1 MVESDVDRGR
11 RTEEA
16 CHLVRV
22 PAVTVLNGAPLK
34 RIEVDKGRVRM
45 GEWPFTI
52 PAISDLVEKGF
63 EPAPGLTIL
72 IGENG
77 SGKST
82 LVEAIAAAWA
92 RHVRAD
98 RRNVSLSATAE
109 PSAEDSGLN
118 RALRLLGTRGGGKG
132 GFFLRAERMHDLF
145 TSVGSGTHWAERF
158 GGVDL
163 HARSHGQ
170 AFIQVLK
177 TRVVDRGL
185 YLFDEP
191 EAALSFTSCLALIA
205 LLSQL
210 PGEGSQAIVATHSPL
225 IAATPG
231 ATLIELGEWGMRKAP
246 FEKLEL
252 VKSWRDFLDSP
263 ERYVKYLGPDS

>member
-1 MVESDVDRGR
+1 M
-11 RTEEA
+11 
-16 CHLVRV
+16 
-22 PAVTVLNGAPLK
+22 PAVTVLNGAPLR
-34 RIEVDKGRVRM
+34 RIEVDKGRVHENR
-45 GEWPFTI
+45 WPYTI
-52 PAISDLVEKGF
+52 PAVRDLVDKGF
-63 EPAPGLTIL
+63 EPSPGLTIL

-92 RHVRAD
+92 RHVRAEK
-98 RRNVSLSATAE
+98 RNVSLKASAE
-109 PSAEDSGLN
+109 PSAEDSDLG
-118 RALRLLGTRGGGKG
+118 RALRLLGTKGGGKG

-145 TSVGSGTHWAERF
+145 TAVGSEGHWADRF

-191 EAALSFTSCLALIA
+191 EAALSFTSCLGLIS
-205 LLSQL
+205 LLAQL
-210 PGEGSQAIVATHSPL
+210 PAEGSQAIVATHSPL

-231 ATLIELGEWGMRKAP
+231 ATLIEMGEWGMRKAP

-252 VKSWRDFLDSP
+252 VRSWREFLDSP
-263 ERYVKYLGPDS
+263 ESYTKYLVADS

>member
-1 MVESDVDRGR
+1 MD
-11 RTEEA
+11 A
-16 CHLVRV
+16 
-22 PAVTVLNGAPLK
+22 
-34 RIEVDKGRVRM
+34 
-45 GEWPFTI
+45 WPYTI
-52 PAISDLVEKGF
+52 PAIRDVVEKGF
-63 EPAPGLTIL
+63 EPASGLTVL

-98 RRNVSLSATAE
+98 RRNVSLSATAR
-109 PSAEDSGLN
+109 PSDEDSDLD

-132 GFFLRAERMHDLF
+132 GFFLRAEKMHELF
-145 TSVGSGTHWAERF
+145 SAVGSEGPWADRF

-191 EAALSFTSCLALIA
+191 EAALSFTSCLGLIA

-231 ATLIELGEWGMRKAP
+231 ATLVELGEWGMREAP

-252 VKSWRDFLDSP
+252 VRSWREFLASP
-263 ERYVKYLGPDS
+263 ERYVKYLVQ

>member
-1 MVESDVDRGR
+1 M
-11 RTEEA
+11 
-16 CHLVRV
+16 RV
-22 PAVTVLNGAPLK
+22 PAVTVLNGAPLR

-45 GEWPFTI
+45 AEWPYTI
-52 PAISDLVEKGF
+52 PAVRDLVEKGF
-63 EPAPGLTIL
+63 EPAPGLTVL

-92 RHVRAD
+92 RHVRAA
-98 RRNVSLSATAE
+98 RRNISLQATAE
-109 PSAEDSGLN
+109 PSPEDSDLN
-118 RALRLLGTRGGGKG
+118 RALRLIGTRGGGKG

-145 TSVGSGTHWAERF
+145 TAVGSGGHWSERF

-177 TRVVDRGL
+177 TRVVERGL

-191 EAALSFTSCLALIA
+191 EAALSFTSCLGLIA
-205 LLSQL
+205 LLAQL

-231 ATLIELGEWGMRKAP
+231 ATLIELGEWGMRQAP

-263 ERYVKYLGPDS
+263 ERYVKYLVQ

>member
-1 MVESDVDRGR
+1 MPS
-11 RTEEA
+11 
-16 CHLVRV
+16 
-22 PAVTVLNGAPLK
+22 VTVLHGAPLR
-34 RIEVDKGRVRM
+34 RIEVDKGRVHMDR
-45 GEWPFTI
+45 WPYTI
-52 PAISDLVEKGF
+52 PAVRDFVDKGF
-63 EPAPGLTIL
+63 EPAPGLTVL

-82 LVEAIAAAWA
+82 IVEAIAAAWA
-92 RHVRAD
+92 RHVRAE
-98 RRNVSLSATAE
+98 RRNVSLKATAE
-109 PSAEDSGLN
+109 PSYEDSDLN
-118 RALRLLGTRGGGKG
+118 RALRLLGTPRGGKG

-145 TSVGSGTHWAERF
+145 TAVGSEGRWADRF

-177 TRVVDRGL
+177 TRVVEPGL

-191 EAALSFTSCLALIA
+191 EAALSFTSCLGLIA
-205 LLSQL
+205 LLARL
-210 PGEGSQAIVATHSPL
+210 PGEGSQAIVATNSPL

-246 FEKLEL
+246 YEKLEL
-252 VKSWRDFLDSP
+252 VKSLRDFLESP

>member
-1 MVESDVDRGR
+1 M
-11 RTEEA
+11 
-16 CHLVRV
+16 
-22 PAVTVLNGAPLK
+22 TVLNGVPLR
-34 RIEVDKGRVRM
+34 RIEVDKGKVRM
-45 GEWPFTI
+45 DRWPYTI
-52 PAISDLVEKGF
+52 PAVRDLVEKGF
-63 EPAPGLTIL
+63 EPAAGLTVL

-92 RHVRAD
+92 RHVRAEK
-98 RRNVSLSATAE
+98 RNVSLKATAE
-109 PSAEDSGLN
+109 PSAEDSDLN
-118 RALRLLGTRGGGKG
+118 LALRLLGTRGGGKG
-132 GFFLRAERMHDLF
+132 GFFLRAEKMHDLF
-145 TSVGSGTHWAERF
+145 SGVQMSERWAARF

-177 TRVVDRGL
+177 TRVVERGL

-191 EAALSFTSCLALIA
+191 EAALSFTSCLGLIA
-205 LLSQL
+205 LLARL

-231 ATLIELGEWGMRKAP
+231 ATLVELGEWGMRKAP

-252 VKSWRDFLDSP
+252 VRSWRDFLAGP
-263 ERYVKYLGPDS
+263 ERYVKYLRPDS

>member
-1 MVESDVDRGR
+1 ME
-11 RTEEA
+11 
-16 CHLVRV
+16 V
-22 PAVTVLNGAPLK
+22 PAVTVLNGAPLR
-34 RIEVDKGRVRM
+34 RIEVDKGKVRIR
-45 GEWPFTI
+45 EWPYTI
-52 PAISDLVEKGF
+52 PAVRDLVENGF
-63 EPAPGLTIL
+63 EPAPGLTVL

-98 RRNVSLSATAE
+98 RRNVSLMATAR
-109 PSAEDSGLN
+109 PSDEDSQLE
-118 RALRLLGTRGGGKG
+118 RALRLIGTRGGGKG
-132 GFFLRAERMHDLF
+132 GFFLRAEKMHELF
-145 TSVGSGTHWAERF
+145 SAVGPEGRWADRF

-177 TRVVDRGL
+177 TRVVERGL

-191 EAALSFTSCLALIA
+191 ESALSFTSCLGLIA
-205 LLSQL
+205 LLTRL

-231 ATLIELGEWGMRKAP
+231 AKLIEVGEWGMREAS

-252 VKSWRDFLDSP
+252 VMSWRDFLASP